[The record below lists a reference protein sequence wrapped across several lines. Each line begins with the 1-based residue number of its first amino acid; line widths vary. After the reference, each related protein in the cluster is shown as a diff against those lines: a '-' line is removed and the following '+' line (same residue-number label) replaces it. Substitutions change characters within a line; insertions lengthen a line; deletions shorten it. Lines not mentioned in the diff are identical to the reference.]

1 MPVSRQKTLV
11 FTVLLVAVLAM
22 LAPVVVVE
30 RKILTQTE
38 GNITLPQDQSFINVV
53 VGKNLAFYGVWGLSR
68 RAFQPAASS
77 ILYPVLLVP
86 FFFIAGAH
94 LIIPLIINAIAAMLL
109 LWVLQKELIR
119 RGLSPGVQLTVL
131 LLFVFFTPLPILIIS
146 GMEYTFFLLILA
158 LFVTAFIRNPNHFK
172 TALFAFLLVATR
184 YEGLVIIAIA
194 CGLLVY
200 RGKGIAALKTGIA
213 GLLPVVLF
221 GILALSKA
229 ERFLPPA
236 LLQPSGMAIYITA
249 GVGCLVVIMTLITP
263 LHYQKQWLASSLFGI
278 FAVIRTA
285 SLTGEITQ
293 TSLDTWHRQMPVVR
307 FIHRYYPW
315 DGISLNETGVLSYFS
330 EGDKIDL
337 TGVANYSTRRGNER
351 RHASPAVSDSLSWWG
366 YAHIGILSGYQAGV
380 KPAGHWGKVAE
391 WNISGDRVSFYALD
405 TAMGRGLR
413 NNMKEY
419 QPGLPGNIQVSY
431 Y

>member
-11 FTVLLVAVLAM
+11 FTVVLVAILAM
-22 LAPVVVVE
+22 LVPVIVVE
-30 RKILTQTE
+30 KKILTQTE

-77 ILYPVLLVP
+77 LLYPVLLVP

-94 LIIPLIINAIAAMLL
+94 LIIPVVLNAIAAMLL
-109 LWVLQKELIR
+109 LWVLQKELVR

-131 LLFVFFTPLPILIIS
+131 LLFIFFTPLPILVIS
-146 GMEYTFFLLILA
+146 GMEYTLFLLMLA
-158 LFVTAFIRNPNHFK
+158 LFVTAFIRKPDRFK
-172 TALFAFLLVATR
+172 TVLFAFLLVATR

-194 CGLLVY
+194 CGMLVY
-200 RGKGIAALKTGIA
+200 RGKGIAALKIGLA
-213 GLLPVVLF
+213 GLLPIILF
-221 GILALSKA
+221 GLLSISKS

-236 LLQPSGMAIYITA
+236 LLQPPGMAIYITA
-249 GVGCLVVIMTLITP
+249 GIGCLVVIMTLLTP
-263 LHYQKQWLASSLFGI
+263 LHYKRQWLASSLFGI

-285 SLTGEITQ
+285 SLTEEITQ
-293 TSLDTWHRQMPVVR
+293 ASLDTWRREMPVVR
-307 FIHRYYPW
+307 FIHRYHPW

-337 TGVANYSTRRGNER
+337 TGLANYSTQRGNQR
-351 RHASPAVSDSLSWWG
+351 RHVSPVLSDSLSWWA
-366 YAHIGILSGYQAGV
+366 YAHIGILSGSQAGI
-380 KPAGHWGKVAE
+380 KPAGHWGKVAV
-391 WNISGDRVSFYALD
+391 WNISGDMVSFYALD
-405 TAMGRGLR
+405 TATGRRLR

-419 QPGLPGNIQVSY
+419 QPGLTRNIRVSY